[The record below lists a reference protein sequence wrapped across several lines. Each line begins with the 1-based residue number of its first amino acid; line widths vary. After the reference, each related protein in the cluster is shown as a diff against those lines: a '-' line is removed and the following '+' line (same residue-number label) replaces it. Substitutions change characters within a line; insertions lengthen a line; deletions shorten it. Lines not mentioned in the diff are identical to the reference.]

1 MSLVEVLRR
10 QRRWAAQ
17 QWPQHDSVCAPSIE
31 ANLFNA
37 LNAATWEEFAAANGN
52 ELGLGGKT
60 PKISSLRSSSALAC
74 NVFDPWRG
82 KSLGPLADSLG
93 IAGSFAEIKFE
104 QKLPHGLKS
113 FPPNID
119 VVIYEQDGSAVGIES
134 KFAEIY
140 GNKKTHPPLD
150 AKYFVG
156 LAKRWTDL
164 GLPSCQRV
172 AEELG
177 RSVAF
182 RRIGAGQL
190 LKHMLGLARLKK
202 PVRLMYLWFDAGSA
216 EAEEH
221 RREVEQFH
229 SLVRNDLNFFPM
241 TYQHLFERIALQREP
256 RPGYVEYLRARYFSS
271 QASRDA

>member
-1 MSLVEVLRR
+1 MSLVEVLKR

-17 QWPQHDSVCAPSIE
+17 QWPRHNSVCAPSIE

-37 LNAATWEEFAAANGN
+37 LNAATWEEFSAANGN
-52 ELGLGGKT
+52 ELGFGGKT

-74 NVFDPWRG
+74 NVFDSWRG
-82 KSLGPLADSLG
+82 KPLGPLADSLG
-93 IAGSFAEIKFE
+93 IRGSFAEIKFE
-104 QKLPHGLKS
+104 QKLSHGLDT

-119 VVIYEQDGSAVGIES
+119 VVLYEHDGSVVGVES

-150 AKYFVG
+150 DKYFVG
-156 LAKRWTDL
+156 PRKRWTDL
-164 GLPSCQRV
+164 GLPSCQRI

-190 LKHMLGLARLKK
+190 LKHMLGLARLEK
-202 PVRLMYLWFDAGSA
+202 PVQLMYLWFDAGSA
-216 EAEEH
+216 EADEH
-221 RREVEQFH
+221 RNEVGQFH
-229 SLVRNDLNFFPM
+229 AMVRGDLNFLPM
-241 TYQHLFERIALQREP
+241 TYQQLFERLALQPEP
-256 RPGYVEYLRARYFSS
+256 KPGYIEYLRARYFSS
-271 QASRDA
+271 H